1 MLIRPPISLN
11 CRRQYVRPR
20 TVNLS
25 INETIT
31 RLMNSLTFMLSTYFM
46 KKLIGFSAIFYSLC
60 NYALA
65 IEGATL
71 IPPPNYNPPI
81 VEKKFETI
89 ILAGGCFWGL
99 QGVYQHL
106 KGVTQAISGYAGGSA
121 ETAHYETVSNGQ
133 TGHAEAVEVTYDPK
147 KIRLGDILQVFFS
160 VAHDPTQLNAQ
171 GPDEG
176 TQYRS
181 AIFTKDKTQEKI
193 AKDYIDQLNKTE
205 IFKNKLATKI
215 ELGKKFYPAEDYH
228 QDYLEHN
235 PTKPYIVFNDLPK
248 INNLQKLYP
257 QFYKATPSLTA
268 HSAKGSQTDH

>member
-1 MLIRPPISLN
+1 
-11 CRRQYVRPR
+11 
-20 TVNLS
+20 
-25 INETIT
+25 
-31 RLMNSLTFMLSTYFM
+31 M
-46 KKLIGFSAIFYSLC
+46 KKLIGCSAIFFFIC
-60 NYALA
+60 GYALA
-65 IEGATL
+65 LEDAIL
-71 IPPPNYNPPI
+71 IPPPHYTPPI
-81 VEKKFETI
+81 VEKKLERI
-89 ILAGGCFWGL
+89 ILAGGCFWGI

-147 KIRLGDILQVFFS
+147 KITLGDILQVFFS

-181 AIFTKDKTQEKI
+181 AIFINDKIQEKI
-193 AKDYIDQLNKTE
+193 AKDYIDQLNKMQ
-205 IFKNKLATKI
+205 IFKNKIATKI
-215 ELGKKFYPAEDYH
+215 ELGKIFYPAEDYH

-248 INNLQKLYP
+248 IKSLEKLFP
-257 QFYKATPSLTA
+257 QLYKATPSLTT
-268 HSAKGSQTDH
+268 HSAKDFHSDHK